1 MGEIQM
7 QNDEYTSSI
16 MKGIRWIPIYKKA
29 MTIHEELEKRNVND
43 VFYKNS
49 LGDVLYLGLGMLQ
62 MMIDDEPSES
72 LDKLL
77 SKYRDEYITAQED
90 NLQFMRQFGHMEK
103 EFESKLEES
112 RMVNNRMGNWK
123 AIPKK
128 APSSYKDY
136 MMTGEMMDIYKTV
149 ENYVSQEDFITKV
162 LEFRDKN
169 RSPLMDIHECGEI
182 VAKEILKERSRI

>member
-29 MTIHEELEKRNVND
+29 MAIHDELEKRNVDD

-72 LDKLL
+72 LDKLI

>member
-29 MTIHEELEKRNVND
+29 MTIHEELEKRNVDD

-128 APSSYKDY
+128 APSSYADY

>member
-29 MTIHEELEKRNVND
+29 MTIHAELEKRNVND

-72 LDKLL
+72 LDKLI

-112 RMVNNRMGNWK
+112 RLANNRMGNWK

-149 ENYVSQEDFITKV
+149 ENHVSQEDFITKV

>member
-72 LDKLL
+72 LDKLI

-112 RMVNNRMGNWK
+112 RLVNNRMGNWK